1 MEPNEDKVANFPSG
15 STGNQNPGTEK
26 EKGIAGGIAE
36 MLEKLGLNEQQLK
49 TVRDSIEGMNVE
61 ESLEKART
69 YVNDSLNK
77 AREYAKQNPGVVIGG
92 LSALVIAAGLLTAST
107 LKRRNEP

>member
-1 MEPNEDKVANFPSG
+1 MESNEDKIANFPSVPSG
-15 STGNQNPGTEK
+15 QTGTRSEN
-26 EKGIAGGIAE
+26 EKGIASSVAE

-49 TVRDSIEGMNVE
+49 AVRDSIEGMNVE

-107 LKRRNEP
+107 LKRRSE

>member
-1 MEPNEDKVANFPSG
+1 MESNEKKVANFPSG
-15 STGNQNPGTEK
+15 SSGDAGTGAEN
-26 EKGIAGGIAE
+26 EKGFAGGIAE

-49 TVRDSIEGMNVE
+49 AVRDSIEGLNVE

-107 LKRRNEP
+107 IKRRSE

>member
-1 MEPNEDKVANFPSG
+1 MESNEKKVANFPSG
-15 STGNQNPGTEK
+15 SSEDAGADGEK

-36 MLEKLGLNEQQLK
+36 MLEKLGLNEDQLK
-49 TVRDSIEGMNVE
+49 AVRDSIEGLNVE

-107 LKRRNEP
+107 IKRRKES

>member
-1 MEPNEDKVANFPSG
+1 MEPDEEKVANFPSP
-15 STGNQNPGTEK
+15 SSENTGKSPEA
-26 EKGIAGGIAE
+26 EKGIAVGIAE

>member
-1 MEPNEDKVANFPSG
+1 MEPDDEKIANFPSG
-15 STGNQNPGTEK
+15 STENQNPGAEK

-36 MLEKLGLNEQQLK
+36 MLEKMGLNEQQLK

-92 LSALVIAAGLLTAST
+92 LSALVIAAGLLTASNV
-107 LKRRNEP
+107 KRRNEP

>member
-1 MEPNEDKVANFPSG
+1 MESNEDKVANFPSG
-15 STGNQNPGTEK
+15 TSGQTGTNKES
-26 EKGIAGGIAE
+26 EKGIAGSVAE
-36 MLEKLGLNEQQLK
+36 MLEKLGLSEQQLK
-49 TVRDSIEGMNVE
+49 TVRDSIEGLNVE

-77 AREYAKQNPGVVIGG
+77 ARDYAKQNPGVVIGG

-107 LKRRNEP
+107 IKRRSES